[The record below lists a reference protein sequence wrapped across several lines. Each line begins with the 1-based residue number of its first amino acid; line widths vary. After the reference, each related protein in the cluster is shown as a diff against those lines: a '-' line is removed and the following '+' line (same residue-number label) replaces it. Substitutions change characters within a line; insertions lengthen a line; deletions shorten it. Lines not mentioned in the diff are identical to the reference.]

1 MQKKNKNILQFLLIV
16 SLIIILILLT
26 PLLRESDIIVRLVD
40 SYGYIAVFLLSII
53 SGFNIL
59 VPVPPA
65 IIGTLFIE
73 LGLNIVGVII
83 TIIIG
88 ITIADLTA
96 FYLGKTI
103 NQLFENRNAIR
114 RIEKYILRYKY
125 FHIFLI
131 LVWASFIPL
140 PNEVIL
146 IPLAIIGYKFKDI
159 VIPLL
164 IGNVIGTYYFI
175 FIGQSIFR
183 VIIN

>member
-1 MQKKNKNILQFLLIV
+1 MQKRNKNILQFVLIV

-26 PLLRESDIIVRLVD
+26 PLLKESDIIVRLVD

-103 NQLFENRNAIR
+103 NQFFENRNAVR
-114 RIEKYILRYKY
+114 RIEKYILKYKY
-125 FHIFLI
+125 FHIILI
-131 LVWASFIPL
+131 LLWASFIPL

-175 FIGQSIFR
+175 FIGQSIFG
-183 VIIN
+183 VIMN